1 MGSRKAIARG
11 ELFNCHR
18 KTQFTMSNPEF
29 RHTSFNINTNGVLDK
44 INGYLVSEANS
55 SPPKYT
61 KIAKHMETTALSK
74 LHVALHV
81 VDTKDYREDHDLDSI
96 RYKLYLCEGLIS
108 YLEGKNPEA
117 KQFFQKACEYP
128 DHSMVEYYR
137 DIVRSTGVR
146 LSKRHKYT
154 RASTN
159 DQLDQGLAKGVFRAL
174 GEGLITFFVL
184 DYLLFAPPYVESLCV
199 KEQGSDKCMPWA
211 HLLSNQAQGKLFIVI
226 ILLSLLPIFILL
238 FGYMRRRKSNSNL

>member
-1 MGSRKAIARG
+1 
-11 ELFNCHR
+11 
-18 KTQFTMSNPEF
+18 MSNPEF
-29 RHTSFNINTNGVLDK
+29 RHTAFNINTNGVLDK
-44 INGYLVSEANS
+44 INGYLVNEANS

-61 KIAKHMETTALSK
+61 KIAKNMEITALSK
-74 LHVALHV
+74 LHVVLHE

-108 YLEGKNPEA
+108 YLEGNKAEA
-117 KQFFQKACEYP
+117 KQYFQKVFRYQ
-128 DHSMVEYYR
+128 DHSMAEYYR

-146 LSKRHKYT
+146 LSKRHKYNQ
-154 RASTN
+154 ASTN
-159 DQLDQGLAKGVFRAL
+159 DQLDQGLAKGVLRAI

-211 HLLSNQAQGKLFIVI
+211 HLLSSQTQGILFIVI
-226 ILLSLLPIFILL
+226 ILLSLLPVFILL
-238 FGYMRRRKSNSNL
+238 FGYMRRRKSNNNL

>member
-1 MGSRKAIARG
+1 
-11 ELFNCHR
+11 
-18 KTQFTMSNPEF
+18 MSNPEF
-29 RHTSFNINTNGVLDK
+29 RHTAFNINTNGVLDK
-44 INGYLVSEANS
+44 INAYLVNEAVS

-61 KIAKHMETTALSK
+61 KIAKNMEITALSK
-74 LHVALHV
+74 LHVVLHQ

-108 YLEGKNPEA
+108 YLEGKKAEA
-117 KQFFQKACEYP
+117 KPFFQKACEYP

-137 DIVRSTGVR
+137 DIIRSTGVR
-146 LSKRHKYT
+146 VSKRHKYN

-159 DQLDQGLAKGVFRAL
+159 DQLDQGLAKGVFRAI
-174 GEGLITFFVL
+174 GEGLITFFIL

-211 HLLSNQAQGKLFIVI
+211 HLLSSQVQGILFIGI
-226 ILLSLLPIFILL
+226 ILLSLIPVLLLIL
-238 FGYMRRRKSNSNL
+238 GYMRRRKSNNNLRI